1 MDWESFF
8 TGLLG
13 SILPMLIVSIVMW
26 KLNQKTDQALESNK
40 VELSKKLTIL
50 EKELG
55 KRAEMFSVWH
65 QKRLNA
71 LIEIYQAFR
80 EYLNFLRRQLYLPSN
95 RESMDPYLKYRNTLD
110 ENLVYLN
117 DELQLQIQQYSG
129 ELLLF
134 WNWAHE
140 QEREGKISDEDEV
153 QRRLDYEIPTYLEKL
168 RKVINKYAEPGN
180 YSDEENEV
188 DANEV

>member
-1 MDWESFF
+1 MDWNSFF

-13 SILPMLIVSIVMW
+13 TILPMLIVSIIMW
-26 KLNQKTDQALESNK
+26 KLNQKTNKALETHRT
-40 VELSKKLTIL
+40 ELSRKLTFL

-65 QKRLNA
+65 QKRVNA
-71 LIEIYQAFR
+71 LVEIYQAFR
-80 EYLNFLRRQLYLPSN
+80 EYLNFVRRQLYIPSHT
-95 RESMDPYLKYRNTLD
+95 ESMDPYFKFRDTLD

-117 DELQLQIQQYSG
+117 DELQQQIQQYSG

-134 WNWAHE
+134 WNWAVI
-140 QEREGKISDEDEV
+140 QEREGNVSAEDEV

-168 RKVINKYAEPGN
+168 RKVINDYAEPEN
-180 YSDEENEV
+180 YSDEKTESENNEV
-188 DANEV
+188 